1 MRFFL
6 VPAFLITLVGM
17 ASAVTLQS
25 LDKLDLL
32 SRARLDLALRPG
44 NFGALAWIASPLIG
58 NLLLTFFWR
67 DRHPFAGFMLAVIL
81 AALTAWG
88 NLVDWLIWRDNGK
101 PGEPIRFLVAGY
113 TAWAGWGLVLVFWIT
128 GLILHRGKPVMP
140 PPKPAGATIPS

>member
-1 MRFFL
+1 MVYYCHQQYLGNPESGHQTFQKVSFNY
-6 VPAFLITLVGM
+6 
-17 ASAVTLQS
+17 
-25 LDKLDLL
+25 L
-32 SRARLDLALRPG
+32 SIIFDLALRPG

-140 PPKPAGATIPS
+140 PPHKTSGWKISTRR

>member
-6 VPAFLITLVGM
+6 VPALLITLVGM
-17 ASAVTLQS
+17 AAAVALQS

-32 SRARLDLALRPG
+32 SRARLDLALRPD

-67 DRHPFAGFMLAVIL
+67 DRHPFAGFLLAVIL
-81 AALTAWG
+81 AAITAWG
-88 NLVDWLIWRDNGK
+88 NLVDWLIWRDGGK

-113 TAWAGWGLVLVFWIT
+113 TAWACWGLVLVFWIT
-128 GLILHRGKPVMP
+128 GLILRRGSMTTAPE
-140 PPKPAGATIPS
+140 PAGATTPS